1 MTIDLYLNLSENNK
15 LGKTLQSVATL
26 TGELRDV
33 CSIQN
38 PVILIEADELSYMN
52 YLYIKEFDRYY
63 FVNDITAVR
72 KGLWQ
77 ISCHVDVLES
87 FADDIKEQTAIIS
100 RQENLYNLYQTDD
113 MFKTYS
119 RPVLDEI
126 AFKNDFSHWS
136 YFIALAGAID

>member
-15 LGKTLQSVATL
+15 LGKTLQTVATY
-26 TGELRDV
+26 TGELRDA

-38 PVILIEADELSYMN
+38 PVILIEADELSHMN
-52 YLYIKEFDRYY
+52 YLYIEEFDRYY

-126 AFKNDFSHWS
+126 AFRNDFSHWS
-136 YFIALAGAID
+136 YFIALAGAVD